1 MDLLDL
7 VVAMERWDLLDLLDL
22 PDLLDLLDL
31 PAVELSSSASLFRRR
46 PLIPCVV
53 ATTALMILMS
63 CAIVTWRLTPP
74 LRP

>member
-7 VVAMERWDLLDLLDL
+7 VVAVERWDLLDLLDL

-31 PAVELSSSASLFRRR
+31 PAVEWTSSSRPIRRR